1 MSYNYDW
8 DEILDVYVKRIAAPD
23 GRDTFESTTELVSDI
38 IKIAEL
44 KSSDTLIDIGSGWGN
59 TAIPLSQKVSHITGI
74 EPDKKNIGEAE
85 KRTQNLQIK
94 NIQYIRGSFEKPNC
108 NITADKII
116 SSLAFHQVAYG
127 KRKKALSN
135 IKKLLSENGKFILC
149 DTCMF
154 FDTEHNSELFN
165 KVYRY
170 VLAKTTP
177 TKIYDKYIKPHMEK
191 DLSYIYTWAD
201 MKKYTPK
208 KSRFY
213 SENDLEKLLT
223 ALNMKITKKKLYT
236 PFFGIAVIEHAV
248 CSARRRFERPNAR
261 YCIQAECSRL
271 DLRRR

>member
-8 DEILDVYVKRIAAPD
+8 NEILDVYVKRIAAPD

-94 NIQYIRGSFEKPNC
+94 NIQYIQGSFEKPNC

-127 KRKKALSN
+127 KRFIVYLHMGRYEKIHAEKKPFLQWKRFGKAPHRF
-135 IKKLLSENGKFILC
+135 KYENHQKEIIH
-149 DTCMF
+149 TF
-154 FDTEHNSELFN
+154 F
-165 KVYRY
+165 
-170 VLAKTTP
+170 
-177 TKIYDKYIKPHMEK
+177 
-191 DLSYIYTWAD
+191 
-201 MKKYTPK
+201 
-208 KSRFY
+208 
-213 SENDLEKLLT
+213 
-223 ALNMKITKKKLYT
+223 
-236 PFFGIAVIEHAV
+236 
-248 CSARRRFERPNAR
+248 SA
-261 YCIQAECSRL
+261 
-271 DLRRR
+271 